1 MFICSSNGKGEIILN
16 YFLRESLVQ
25 VAQINNNWMLDNCN
39 YFNKSVTIDGIRKY
53 EQLSFLRQSH
63 NFSLIFNSKSI
74 ILKELVFIKLW
85 KYFMVLFWRNN
96 KYLTIHL
103 YFIRTAG
110 TCMWFLFKIFTQ
122 FPLKDLS
129 KFVWMWI
136 TLSTIVAT
144 GVWKIQL
151 KCKEV

>member
-1 MFICSSNGKGEIILN
+1 MAQHSKIIYRILDLDASIYLYLCNKILYTSLKMSFKRLKMSLIQTFLNVKMSITSKKSSRI
-16 YFLRESLVQ
+16 
-25 VAQINNNWMLDNCN
+25 
-39 YFNKSVTIDGIRKY
+39 
-53 EQLSFLRQSH
+53 
-63 NFSLIFNSKSI
+63 LIFNSKSI

-85 KYFMVLFWRNN
+85 KYFMALFWRNN